1 MITHVRAWVA
11 NLVRVIDMIV
21 RCSFPA
27 ETKNGLWVQ
36 PEVSP
41 AGDLAIAGRR
51 ARAEAVLTSAPVGDS
66 AFRPLSI

>member
-27 ETKNGLWVQ
+27 ETRNGLLVQ

-41 AGDLAIAGRR
+41 AGDLAITGRR
-51 ARAEAVLTSAPVGDS
+51 ARAEAVLTSAPVRG
-66 AFRPLSI
+66 